1 MILGNIE
8 RLLRESWKGRPQDSA
23 NSAQNIGRS
32 VRTVYVNHLHR
43 GHMKKEDTLNPDL
56 PYLACGAQLK
66 HFNRNQCR
74 ER

>member
-1 MILGNIE
+1 MYVLVSLQIFMVRVPNGNIE

-43 GHMKKEDTLNPDL
+43 GGMKKEDTLNPDL
-56 PYLACGAQLK
+56 PCLACGA
-66 HFNRNQCR
+66 
-74 ER
+74 